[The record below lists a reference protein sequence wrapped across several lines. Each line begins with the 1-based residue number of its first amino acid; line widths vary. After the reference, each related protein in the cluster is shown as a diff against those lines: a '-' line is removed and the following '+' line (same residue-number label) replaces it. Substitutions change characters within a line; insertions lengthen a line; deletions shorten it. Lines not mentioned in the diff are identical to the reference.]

1 MAKVIIQKEKQ
12 CDNMKYD
19 VIVIGAGAA
28 GLFAACSIKDKS
40 VLLIEKNSAAGRKI
54 LLSGAGQC
62 NFTNSCEMSELLTR
76 YGERGRFLKTALF
89 SFTNKNAVEF
99 FEKSGVETIARE
111 DGKVFPASFKS
122 SDIVEALIEKCRK
135 NNVKIIYDES
145 VGKVSR
151 DEDKDMFLV
160 KTIKNTHAG
169 TNLIIAVGGKSYPNT
184 GSSGDG
190 YELAK
195 SLGHTIEQPNPCL
208 APVYV
213 ENYPFSD
220 LSGISFGNIKI
231 SLWRNN
237 KKIKEFSGDM
247 LFTHVNISGP
257 VILNNSRYMEKG
269 DVLKIN
275 FTSFPNAEEFK
286 TDFENIIFSSG
297 KYNVKTV
304 LKSLD
309 MPKRFTDKIME
320 ITGIQEDK
328 MCSELDKSKR
338 KKLMEMLCEHSLKV
352 ERLGDYNIAMATRG
366 GVKTSEINQKTMESK
381 IVHGLYFAGEVIDYD
396 GDTGGFNIQ
405 AAFSTGHLAAESIN
419 KK

>member
-1 MAKVIIQKEKQ
+1 
-12 CDNMKYD
+12 MKYD
-19 VIVIGAGAA
+19 VIVIGSGAA
-28 GLFAACSIKDKS
+28 GLFAALSIKGKS
-40 VLLIEKNSAAGRKI
+40 VLLLEKNNAVGRKV

-62 NFTNSCEMSELLTR
+62 NFTNSCEMSEFLTK
-76 YGERGRFLKTALF
+76 YGEKGKFLKTALF
-89 SFTNKNAVEF
+89 GFTNKNAMEF
-99 FEKSGVETIARE
+99 FEKSGVETFTRD

-122 SDIVEALIEKCRK
+122 SDIVDALIEHCRK
-135 NNVKIIYDES
+135 NNVEIVYDES
-145 VGKVSR
+145 AEKVSR
-151 DEDKDMFLV
+151 DEEKNMFLV
-160 KTIKNTHAG
+160 KTGKTTHAG
-169 TNLIIAVGGKSYPNT
+169 TNLIIAAGGKSYPNT

-190 YELAK
+190 YDFAK
-195 SLGHTIEQPNPCL
+195 SLGHTIEQPKPCL

-213 ENYPFSD
+213 ENYPFKD
-220 LSGISFGNIKI
+220 LSGISFENIKI

-275 FTSFPNAEEFK
+275 FTHFPNAEEFK
-286 TDFENIIFSSG
+286 TDFESMIFSSG

-309 MPKRFTDKIME
+309 MPRRFTDKIME
-320 ITGIQEDK
+320 IACIQEDK
-328 MCSELDKSKR
+328 MCSELDKNKR
-338 KKLMEMLCEHSLKV
+338 KKLMEVLCEHSLKV
-352 ERLGDYNIAMATRG
+352 ERLGDYNIAMATKG
-366 GVKTSEINQKTMESK
+366 GVNTSEINQKTMESK
-381 IVHGLYFAGEVIDYD
+381 IVPGLYFVGEVMDYD

>member
-1 MAKVIIQKEKQ
+1 
-12 CDNMKYD
+12 MKYD

-28 GLFAACSIKDKS
+28 GLFTALSIKGKS
-40 VLLIEKNSAAGRKI
+40 VLLLEKNNAAGRKV

-62 NFTNSCEMSELLTR
+62 NFTNSCEMSEFLTK
-76 YGERGRFLKTALF
+76 YGEKGRFLKTALF
-89 SFTNKNAVEF
+89 GFTNKNAMEF
-99 FEKSGVETIARE
+99 FEKSGVSTITRE

-122 SDIVEALIEKCRK
+122 SDIVDALIEHCRK
-135 NNVKIIYDES
+135 NNVKIVYDES
-145 VGKVSR
+145 VEKVSR
-151 DEDKDMFLV
+151 DEEKNMFLV
-160 KTIKNTHAG
+160 KTGKTTHAG

-190 YELAK
+190 YDFAK
-195 SLGHTIEQPNPCL
+195 SLGHTIEQPKPCL

-213 ENYPFSD
+213 ECYPFKD
-220 LSGISFGNIKI
+220 LSGISFENIKI

-237 KKIKEFSGDM
+237 KKIKEFAGDM

-275 FTSFPNAEEFK
+275 FTHFSNAEEFK
-286 TDFENIIFSSG
+286 TDFERMIFSSG

-309 MPKRFTDKIME
+309 MPRRFTDKIME
-320 ITGIQEDK
+320 IAGIQEDK
-328 MCSELDKSKR
+328 MCSELDKNKR
-338 KKLMEMLCEHSLKV
+338 KKLMEMLCEHSFTV
-352 ERLGDYNIAMATRG
+352 ERLGDYNIAMATKG
-366 GVKTSEINQKTMESK
+366 GVNTSEINQKTMESK
-381 IVHGLYFAGEVIDYD
+381 IVPGLYFAGEVMDYD

-405 AAFSTGHLAAESIN
+405 AAFSTGRLAAENIN